1 VQADL
6 AGAGGDR
13 EVLGVQACALLD
25 PGAGV
30 QQHPDDRGVAG
41 AATGGRA
48 SEGGLLLGVR
58 ASGSPGRSAASTGV
72 RRPASHST
80 TINASGNSTVIS
92 GHIQHFGAININSK
106 PSASGEEN
114 GTS

>member
-1 VQADL
+1 MPITYAREL
-6 AGAGGDR
+6 AR
-13 EVLGVQACALLD
+13 FEIYL
-25 PGAGV
+25 
-30 QQHPDDRGVAG
+30 
-41 AATGGRA
+41 
-48 SEGGLLLGVR
+48 
-58 ASGSPGRSAASTGV
+58 SAASTGV